1 MKNNSLIYWLYDSGT
16 AEHITNNTNLYSNF
30 KQEKITLYC
39 ANGTSRE
46 IEGYGECCLK
56 INNHHIKLTK
66 VLYAPMV
73 KMNILSSIKLIQN
86 NIKAI
91 TLLFKK
97 RVTLKTINNRN
108 KTIGVFT
115 KNKNNQI
122 FITSELCFHNEANMI
137 NSVQKLDEASKLI
150 WHRRLGHFIIKI

>member
-1 MKNNSLIYWLYDSGT
+1 
-16 AEHITNNTNLYSNF
+16 
-30 KQEKITLYC
+30 
-39 ANGTSRE
+39 
-46 IEGYGECCLK
+46 
-56 INNHHIKLTK
+56 
-66 VLYAPMV
+66 MV

-115 KNKNNQI
+115 ENNNNQI
-122 FITSELCFHNEANMI
+122 FITSELCFHNETNMI